1 MAHGSDEPTLTD
13 ETIAAAAS
21 AMGWPT
27 GETSVEYTRRVGV
40 L

>member
-1 MAHGSDEPTLTD
+1 MAQGFDDPTLTD

-27 GETSVEYTRRVGV
+27 GETPIAYT

>member
-1 MAHGSDEPTLTD
+1 MAQGFDEQTLKD
-13 ETIAAAAS
+13 ETIAATAL

-27 GETSVEYTRRVGV
+27 GETPIAYTRRVGV

>member
-1 MAHGSDEPTLTD
+1 MAQGFDEPTLKD
-13 ETIAAAAS
+13 ETIAAMAS

-27 GETSVEYTRRVGV
+27 GETSVAHTRRVGV